1 MGLFR
6 GSKITEHKAVRGA
19 RSWVTG
25 GQPGRDECQ
34 ACGKKLRRHRS
45 MMGDGRV
52 CSPACAKFM
61 MAHWK

>member
-19 RSWVTG
+19 RHWVTG
-25 GQPGRDECQ
+25 GHPGRDECQ
-34 ACGKKLRRHRS
+34 ACGKKLRRHRA
-45 MMGDGRV
+45 MVGDGRV